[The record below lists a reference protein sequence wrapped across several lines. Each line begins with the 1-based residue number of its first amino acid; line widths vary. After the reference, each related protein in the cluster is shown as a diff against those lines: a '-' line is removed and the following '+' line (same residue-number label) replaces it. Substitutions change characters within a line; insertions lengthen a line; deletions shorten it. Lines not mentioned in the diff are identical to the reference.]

1 MSSVSPTLPV
11 LVMTRNDGHFLKQCV
26 ESIINTVTI
35 PVTIYIIDNHSDSPE
50 HHGILNGL
58 KARFNNVELVLNK
71 KNLWILGLNKTIKK
85 IRNMHNSK
93 YFFLTDADINF
104 SDCKARPC
112 WLSYLIKKLDSNASI
127 GKIGISLSWDY
138 LEKHDELLSILEQE
152 KALYS
157 EGHKIDDLY
166 VSAVDTT
173 ASLFRFDWS
182 LENSSFFYPDHM
194 RYLKP
199 ELYSCRTPRDICVE
213 HLGWLLYKRKESL
226 SLRSV
231 NSKVLCFT
239 FVGGSIKD
247 TILSSSSFH
256 YALFYK
262 LFSRLFFVLWMSRR
276 YFYLFKYIMKK
287 GRKKF
292 DGHGV

>member
-50 HHGILNGL
+50 HHVILKDL
-58 KARFNNVELVLNK
+58 KARFNNIELVLNK
-71 KNLWILGLNKTIKK
+71 KNLWILGLNETIIKIKK
-85 IRNMHNSK
+85 IHNSK

-112 WLSYLIKKLDSNASI
+112 WLTYLVNKLDSNVSI

-138 LEKHDELLSILEQE
+138 LEKHDELLPILEQE

-157 EGHKIDDLY
+157 EEHKIDDLY

-182 LENSSFFYPDHM
+182 LENSSLFYPDHM

-199 ELYSCRTPRDICVE
+199 ELYSCRTSRDICVE

-247 TILSSSSFH
+247 TILRSSSFH

-276 YFYLFKYIMKK
+276 YVYLFKYIMKK

-292 DGHGV
+292 DGHGA